1 MADDLKNLENTKI
14 TVSYLNNKIED
25 LDLPLSLH
33 EFRIK
38 IKSIFQIPNKLDE
51 IFIIYTIPEM
61 NEEKQKKEKI
71 FEIKRNEDYIS
82 LLKQI
87 KSGEIE
93 DDIIFI
99 ETERIPEE
107 ISRETPETFEEEIE
121 CMIRTQLKAAAERI
135 KKGLSGKR
143 ELIPSSNIN
152 NKMCCKCKNNIVG
165 NVYRSVTDLEQK
177 VYCEKCSYIPNTPMF
192 VIH

>member
-25 LDLPLSLH
+25 LELPLSLH

-61 NEEKQKKEKI
+61 NE
-71 FEIKRNEDYIS
+71 DYIS

-99 ETERIPEE
+99 ETERVPEE

-143 ELIPSSNIN
+143 ELIPSSNIS